1 MKETEV
7 LKRLGIR
14 NKNKLLSL
22 LHRSNISRCIW
33 QRTNYYKLVPTI
45 PKLVERIKTL
55 ELTESITP
63 IDINKEITLNSYRR
77 DKGNL
82 QRKNRYVGWK
92 VKLPRRVLLKEDII
106 LMNIEVFLFNQSIIF

>member
-63 IDINKEITLNSYRR
+63 IDINKEITLNRYRR
-77 DKGNL
+77 DM
-82 QRKNRYVGWK
+82 
-92 VKLPRRVLLKEDII
+92 EI
-106 LMNIEVFLFNQSIIF
+106 

>member
-63 IDINKEITLNSYRR
+63 MLFL
-77 DKGNL
+77 DK
-82 QRKNRYVGWK
+82 
-92 VKLPRRVLLKEDII
+92 II
-106 LMNIEVFLFNQSIIF
+106 LGNVLKVER

>member
-63 IDINKEITLNSYRR
+63 IDINKEITYGQLILDQKYGRKKKQFIIIISGNLNSI
-77 DKGNL
+77 K
-82 QRKNRYVGWK
+82 Q
-92 VKLPRRVLLKEDII
+92 I
-106 LMNIEVFLFNQSIIF
+106 SIKITYIFG